1 MAFSYYNIL
10 TFTRDAKRKVS
21 LSRGNL
27 SHQYRK
33 NGTSDETLKKNNLDA
48 EQSLQ
53 HEDWNATN
61 ENAKWEQKAKGKW
74 AKRVQIETAPAS
86 SDSGRK

>member
-27 SHQYRK
+27 YHQYPK
-33 NGTSDETLKKNNLDA
+33 NVTWDETLKKNNLDT

-61 ENAKWEQKAKGKW
+61 ENAKWEQSKH
-74 AKRVQIETAPAS
+74 
-86 SDSGRK
+86 DSATRLQTS